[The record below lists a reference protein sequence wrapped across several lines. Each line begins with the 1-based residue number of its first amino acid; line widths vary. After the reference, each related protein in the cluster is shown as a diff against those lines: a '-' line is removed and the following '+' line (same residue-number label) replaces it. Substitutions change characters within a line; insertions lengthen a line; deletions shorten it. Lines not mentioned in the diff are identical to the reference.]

1 MDILVGYDGSDASK
15 KALVKAQRHAAAFA
29 AGLDVVLVVVRH
41 SNDQSDEIALAEKQL
56 EAVQKDCDGKS
67 IACKTHL
74 LIRELSPG
82 ESLVEYAL
90 ENVFEELIIG
100 VRKRSRVEKL
110 LLGSNAQ
117 YVILNSPCPV
127 LTVRASG

>member
-1 MDILVGYDGSDASK
+1 MNILVGYDDSDASR

-29 AGLDVVLVVVRH
+29 AGLDVVTVVVRH
-41 SNDQSDEIALAEKQL
+41 SNDQSDEIAHAEKRL
-56 EAVQKDCDGKS
+56 EAVQKDCDEKS
-67 IACKTHL
+67 IECQTHL
-74 LIRELSPG
+74 FIRELSPG

-90 ENVFEELIIG
+90 ENAFEELIIG

-117 YVILNSPCPV
+117 FVILNSPCPV
-127 LTVRASG
+127 LTVRASE

>member
-1 MDILVGYDGSDASK
+1 MEILVGFDGSDAAK
-15 KALVKAQRHAAAFA
+15 QALAKAQKHADAFA
-29 AGLDVVLVVVRH
+29 TGLDVVTVIVRH
-41 SNDQSDEIALAEKQL
+41 SNDQSDEIAYAEKRL
-56 EAVQKDCDGKS
+56 EAVQKDCDEKS

-90 ENVFEELIIG
+90 ETAFEELIIG

-117 YVILNSPCPV
+117 FVILNSPCPV
-127 LTVRASG
+127 LTVRASE

>member
-15 KALVKAQRHAAAFA
+15 NALVKAQRHAAAFA

-56 EAVQKDCDGKS
+56 EAVQKDCEGKS